1 MDKLTE
7 AYNTLEAFNELTTK
21 RNELQKQFFGRGV
34 TAHGVSSP
42 YDEINKIDK
51 ANIFVSD
58 YRGNDAPRKIRINDN
73 AGNCIVDLRI
83 NPEEIQLLL
92 LLLTSKVEYSS
103 KIDY

>member
-21 RNELQKQFFGRGV
+21 RNELQQQFFSRGV
-34 TAHGVSSP
+34 TAHRVSSP
-42 YDEINKIDK
+42 YSEINNVDK

-58 YRGNDAPRKIRINDN
+58 YRGNDVPRQLRINDN
-73 AGNCIVDLRI
+73 AGNCIVDLCF

-92 LLLTSKVEYSS
+92 LLLTSKVGYSS